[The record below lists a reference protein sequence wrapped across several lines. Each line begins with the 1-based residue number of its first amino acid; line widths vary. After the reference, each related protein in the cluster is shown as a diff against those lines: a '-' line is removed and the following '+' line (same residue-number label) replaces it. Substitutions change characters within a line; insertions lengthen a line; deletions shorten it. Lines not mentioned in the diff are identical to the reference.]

1 MLIEPSRHRRNLFE
15 VDNARNLSRQE
26 LVDTFIPTQ
35 SFWRLLSAKHHVVL
49 GARGQG
55 KTALAKML
63 SHDHLALMVQTRDE
77 PRARS
82 AIEGQEFVGI
92 YLPTRLEWVGGLK
105 NKSWLNERQREEL
118 FQWRLNIA
126 SCIAFTPIAASCIQ
140 TYLPGRAKQAQIERE
155 LTRQLSKDWIVEPEA
170 TFDDLLQLRRHLED
184 TDYRKQIQL
193 LRERAVGSLPRG
205 ELPVGLAF
213 AAELFAPLRQGI
225 RQLSRLLSV
234 NPNCT
239 WLLCLDE
246 AEFLDEMDHRI
257 INSHMRAYPDNLFI
271 KLTTMPYC
279 HYTLDTNIGAALVPG
294 QDFAYV
300 NMDSDRVLTARATG
314 DPDTIGTQFGRTL
327 FRKFIDASE
336 PVLPDSGERDA
347 LSVAEVLGESELLDP
362 RREDWH
368 PGSENFRLLE
378 KYASPGTIARAHRLA
393 GTQDFPHAIGR
404 KINGPLLLRKQV
416 DELKGNKALTAYS
429 GARMAIRCADDNP
442 RHLIR
447 IFNALLMLRSAK
459 EKRLIAMRRRG
470 AWIPPEDQTRAMR
483 TLSTSTLNQYR
494 AFPEVGPELHAF
506 LCMLGDFMHAD
517 LHKRPLTTDQI
528 TSVAIDDTISEEE
541 WRIVRVAVG
550 HGLLHPNV
558 SGGNPDEMPWREGTF
573 HLAYALAP
581 HFLLLPRRGKSAR
594 LTAIRKFSGMTEKQQ
609 ESVLASGYS
618 QMPLF
623 PGGGRP

>member
-1 MLIEPSRHRRNLFE
+1 MLNEPSRHRRNLFE

-26 LVDTFIPTQ
+26 LVETFIPTQ

-63 SHDHLALMVQTRDE
+63 SHDHLTLMAQTRDE

-82 AIEGQEFVGI
+82 AISNQEFIGT

-118 FQWRLNIA
+118 LQWRLNIA
-126 SCIAFTPIAASCIQ
+126 SCIAFIPIAASCIS
-140 TYLPGRAKQAQIERE
+140 TYVEGRAKQAQIERE
-155 LTRQLSKDWIVEPEA
+155 LTNQLSKDWIVESKA
-170 TFDDLLQLRRHLED
+170 SFDDLLQLRRHLED

-193 LRERAVGSLPRG
+193 LRERAVGSLPKG

-213 AAELFAPLRQGI
+213 DIELFAPLRQGI
-225 RQLSRLLSV
+225 RRLSRILSI

-246 AEFLDEMDHRI
+246 AEFLEEMDHRI
-257 INSHMRAYPDNLFI
+257 INSHMRAYPDNLFV

-279 HYTLDTNIGAALVPG
+279 HYTLDTNIGAPLVHG

-300 NMDSDRVLTARATG
+300 NMDSDRVLTARAKG
-314 DPDTIGTQFGRTL
+314 DMDTIGTQFGRTL
-327 FRKFIDASE
+327 FRRLIDASDPLILE
-336 PVLPDSGERDA
+336 GSDRDA
-347 LSVAEVLGESELLDP
+347 YSAAEVLGESELLDP
-362 RREDWH
+362 RREDWQ

-378 KYASPGTIARAHRLA
+378 KYASPDTIARAHKLA
-393 GTQDFPHAIGR
+393 GTHGFRYAISR

-447 IFNALLMLRSAK
+447 IFNALLMLRSWK
-459 EKRLIAMRRRG
+459 DKRLMATRRRA
-470 AWIPPEDQTRAMR
+470 AWISPEDQTRAMC

-494 AFPEVGPELHAF
+494 TFPEVGPELHAF

-528 TSVAIDDTISEEE
+528 TSVMIDGPISEKD
-541 WRIVRVAVG
+541 WKLVRVAVG

-558 SGGNPDEMPWREGTF
+558 GSGNPDEMPWREGTF

-581 HFLLLPRRGKSAR
+581 HFLLLPRRGKAAR
-594 LTAIRKFSGMTEKQQ
+594 LAAIQEFNGMTAKQK
-609 ESVLASGYS
+609 ESFLPSGYS
-618 QMPLF
+618 QLPLF
-623 PGGGRP
+623 PEGGKL